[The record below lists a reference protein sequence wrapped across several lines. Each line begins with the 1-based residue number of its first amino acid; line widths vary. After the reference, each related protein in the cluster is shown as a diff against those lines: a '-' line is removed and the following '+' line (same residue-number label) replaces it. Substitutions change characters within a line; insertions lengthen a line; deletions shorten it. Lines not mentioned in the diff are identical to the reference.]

1 MSTITVQ
8 GTNLFALAAAELGD
22 AMQWINIARTN
33 NLSDPFITE
42 LSQVIIPDYSA
53 IFEDGIGPE

>member
-1 MSTITVQ
+1 MYTISVQ

-22 AMQWINIARTN
+22 AMQWINLARTN

-42 LSQVIIPDYSA
+42 LTEIMIPDYSA
-53 IFEDGIGPE
+53 IFGDGIGPE

>member
-1 MSTITVQ
+1 MYTITVQ
-8 GTNLFALAAAELGD
+8 GANLFALAAAELGD

-33 NLSDPFITE
+33 KLSDPFITE
-42 LSQVIIPDYSA
+42 LTQITIPDYSA

>member
-1 MSTITVQ
+1 MYTITVQ

-22 AMQWINIARTN
+22 ATQWINIARTN

-42 LSQVIIPDYSA
+42 LSQITIPDYSA

>member
-1 MSTITVQ
+1 MYTITVQ

-33 NLSDPFITE
+33 NLSDPFIKNIVQIT
-42 LSQVIIPDYSA
+42 IPDYST

>member
-1 MSTITVQ
+1 MYIIAVQ

-33 NLSDPFITE
+33 GLSDPFITE
-42 LSQVIIPDYSA
+42 LSQITIPDYSA

>member
-1 MSTITVQ
+1 MYIITAQ
-8 GTNLFALAAAELGD
+8 GTNLFALAASALGD

-42 LSQVIIPDYSA
+42 LTQITIPIYSA
-53 IFEDGIGPE
+53 NFQDGIGPE